1 VRPWLEI
8 AFVLC
13 AAAIHYLLTWVVGV
27 HGLDI
32 APISLCCL
40 AYAIWRGRD
49 PEARA
54 NWGIRRAGLRACSR
68 DAARLAAVGVAFC
81 AAWGLARGTFVVD
94 LHLVLPLSFYPI
106 WGLAQQ
112 FLVLGLFAH
121 NLDALGMSR
130 PLVVCITTL
139 GFTAVHIPN
148 WPLCAATG
156 VLGLAVTVLFFRH
169 RNLWPLGIAHGLLG
183 AFFYRWVLAR
193 DVWLEL
199 LQPR

>member
-1 VRPWLEI
+1 MRPWLEI

-13 AAAIHYLLTWVVGV
+13 AAALHYVLSFGVGV

-32 APISLCCL
+32 APICLCVIG
-40 AYAIWRGRD
+40 YAIWRGRD
-49 PEARA
+49 AQARA
-54 NWGIRRAGLRACSR
+54 NWGIRREGLRACSR
-68 DAARLAAVGVAFC
+68 DAAWFVAVGIAFC
-81 AAWGLARGTFVVD
+81 AVWGLVHHTFVID
-94 LHLVLPLSFYPI
+94 LHLVLPLTFYPL

-121 NLDALGMSR
+121 NLDVLGMPR
-130 PLVVCITTL
+130 PLVLVVTAF
-139 GFTAVHIPN
+139 GFMGVHIPN

-156 VLGLAVTVLFFRH
+156 VMGLVITVLFFKH
-169 RNLWPLGIAHGLLG
+169 RNLWPLGIAHGVLG
-183 AFFYRWVLAR
+183 ALFYRWVLDR